1 VGYVGR
7 LERCVIGDV
16 GESGWEG
23 RGETGGLELAGRGS
37 WRGRGVD
44 AVSVGEGRGLGT
56 PVLLDVAAQ
65 AEPHPRR
72 VVETCTIVLMDK
84 QDAFVFPLIYCRRL
98 LGYSVSDFSAR
109 GIGCVSRYPWSPM
122 SFPSRLML
130 YTQKREQMDSY
141 RSESILDEHIR
152 WTAYLTN
159 IQIRREEIELCSR
172 KRWEASCAVTVP
184 MLSRKATQR
193 QGTNLLYIHILM

>member
-1 VGYVGR
+1 MDYVGR

-44 AVSVGEGRGLGT
+44 AVSAGEGRGLGT

-98 LGYSVSDFSAR
+98 LGHSVSDFSAR
-109 GIGCVSRYPWSPM
+109 GIGCVSLSLEPDVVTSTKTPVVYAE
-122 SFPSRLML
+122 
-130 YTQKREQMDSY
+130 KRTD
-141 RSESILDEHIR
+141 
-152 WTAYLTN
+152 
-159 IQIRREEIELCSR
+159 
-172 KRWEASCAVTVP
+172 V
-184 MLSRKATQR
+184 
-193 QGTNLLYIHILM
+193 